1 VRITSNVEAFERTK
15 AATTVSKVHLY
26 QPGLDGKR
34 LLEVN
39 ITLFSIPA
47 NIGYRVTARPSGQ
60 PNAPVIDLGS
70 IARERHEVPGHSFSF
85 NLNAQVAAQF
95 TAAPLDI
102 TFTPD
107 AFKAEQVV
115 GMVEIIDGSWTIEGV
130 PMREEVTIR

>member
-1 VRITSNVEAFERTK
+1 MRITSNLEAFERTK
-15 AATTVSKVHLY
+15 AATTVSKVRLN

-34 LLEVN
+34 LLVVD
-39 ITLFSIPA
+39 IIISSIPA
-47 NIGYRVTARPSGQ
+47 NIGYSVTARPSGQ

-85 NLNAQVAAQF
+85 NLNSQAAAQF

>member
-1 VRITSNVEAFERTK
+1 MRITSNVEAFERTK

-60 PNAPVIDLGS
+60 PDAPVIDLGS

-85 NLNAQVAAQF
+85 NLNAQF

-115 GMVEIIDGSWTIEGV
+115 GIVEIIDGSWTIEGV
-130 PMREEVTIR
+130 PMREEVMIR